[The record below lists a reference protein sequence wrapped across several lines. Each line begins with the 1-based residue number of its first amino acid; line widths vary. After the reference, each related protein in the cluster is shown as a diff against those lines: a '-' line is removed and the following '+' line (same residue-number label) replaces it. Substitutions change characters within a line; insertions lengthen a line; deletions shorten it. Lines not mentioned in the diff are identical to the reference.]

1 MASETPEHLLVTE
14 YFHPDTASTGQLM
27 TDLAVGLNE
36 RGLDMTVYTGQPNY
50 HSGDNEKQPRRS
62 LHEGVSVHRI
72 GAPQFRQTS
81 IVRRLVNW
89 ALFTAWMTARLLFE
103 RVERERKVV
112 FVTCPP
118 FLPAAMWFVCTVRG
132 WEYTYI
138 AYDLYPDEPAE
149 LGYFEK
155 NGPLH
160 RLWEALDR
168 RAFRGAAHVVALGP
182 VMKDRIS
189 AKLGDSGDP
198 EKIEIIHNWEDEDF
212 ITPMAKD
219 ENWFSE
225 EHGLTDTFTVLYS
238 GNIAE
243 FHDLETLVD
252 AAAQLEEVDVQFLI
266 IGEGDNKQRIVDRA
280 EELGLRGDT
289 VRFLPYQPWEDLPY
303 SLTSADVSVV
313 AVKEGF
319 EGIVVSS
326 KLYTAMAAGQ
336 PVLVIAQGDDD
347 EARIVDQFDAGVSV
361 DQGASGDAAAAI
373 RRWQERPELVEKQ
386 GRNAR
391 DAFEANFV
399 KDAAIDQYY
408 ELLSEQTAA
417 REVPA

>member
-1 MASETPEHLLVTE
+1 MAVKPEHLLVTE

-27 TDLAVGLNE
+27 TDLAVGLND

-50 HSGDNEKQPRRS
+50 HSGDNERQPDRS
-62 LHEGVSVHRI
+62 LHEGVLVRRI

-81 IVRRLVNW
+81 IVRRLFNW
-89 ALFTAWMTARLLFE
+89 VSFTAWMTVLLLFE

-118 FLPAAMWFVCTVRG
+118 FLPVAMWVVCTLRG

-149 LGYFEK
+149 LGYFRK
-155 NGPLH
+155 SGVLH
-160 RLWEALDR
+160 RVWEALDR
-168 RAFRGAAHVVALGP
+168 RALLGAENVVALGP
-182 VMKDRIS
+182 VMKQRIS
-189 AKLGDSGDP
+189 AKGGPSFDA
-198 EKIEIIHNWEDEDF
+198 ETVHVIHNWEDEDF
-212 ITPMAKD
+212 ITPRPKSD
-219 ENWFSE
+219 NWFSK
-225 EHGLTDTFTVLYS
+225 EHGLEDEFTVLYS

-243 FHDLETLVD
+243 FHDLETLVR
-252 AAAQLEEVDVQFLI
+252 AAAELDEEEIQFLI
-266 IGEGDNKQRIVDRA
+266 IGEGDNKQRIVDLA
-280 EELGLRGDT
+280 EELGVRGDV

-336 PVLVIAQGDDD
+336 PVLTIAKPNDD
-347 EARIVDQFDAGVSV
+347 EARIVDRFDAGIQVEQGSV
-361 DQGASGDAAAAI
+361 EAVATAI
-373 RRWQERPELVEKQ
+373 QRWKQSPELVDRQ
-386 GRNAR
+386 GTNAR
-391 DAFEANFV
+391 EAFEEHFV
-399 KDAAIDQYY
+399 EDASIDRYH
-408 ELLSEQTAA
+408 EMLVGPEQGGDG
-417 REVPA
+417 RD